1 MESLFFKIMIG
12 EILFIIMLALM
23 ETGVLLYLYEAL
35 YTRPSTALEKFIGSL
50 LVDLFYIV
58 GTSVIASVTFL
69 FITKL

>member
-35 YTRPSTALEKFIGSL
+35 YTRPLTALEKLIGS
-50 LVDLFYIV
+50 FIV
-58 GTSVIASVTFL
+58 GL
-69 FITKL
+69 FFAINNR